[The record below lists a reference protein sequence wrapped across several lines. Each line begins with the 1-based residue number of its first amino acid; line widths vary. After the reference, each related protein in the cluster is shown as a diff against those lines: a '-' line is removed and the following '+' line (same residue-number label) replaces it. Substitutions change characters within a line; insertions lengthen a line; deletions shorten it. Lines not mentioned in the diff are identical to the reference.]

1 MVRAAFPPR
10 PPAGYNHSGP
20 MPTTTRTR
28 VIGTTRLLEPLGK
41 GGMAEVYSA
50 IQEPLQRQVA
60 VKIMLPELGKNRE
73 AVTRFRREALALA
86 SLSHENIVGIHD
98 LVEKN
103 GQLFMV
109 MEYVEGVDVA
119 DLLKGGGPLPVDVA
133 LLVGAGVAGALE
145 HAHFRKVIH
154 RDVKPANVMISRF
167 GEVKLTDFGIA
178 KDMTIDDLTKTGL
191 VVGTPAY
198 LAPEQVTGKK
208 PDSRTDLYALGI
220 LLFEALTGEKPFK
233 AENHGQLFAM
243 ISDGKRRKVRRLRP
257 EVPRAVEKLV
267 DRCLQV
273 KPEKRYQRAVDLRRD
288 LDRLLDRLLL
298 GTPSARLVTFMRD
311 RGHVREDELSQLAI
325 EDRWFVAS
333 GRDLATPVPTPS
345 VEVDGAGRPKAGRS
359 VAGAHGA
366 SLEIDLDASEVEA
379 APAAPV
385 STASAQVPALPAR
398 PRRRWL
404 SRLVVS
410 ALVLAALL
418 GAGTAAAWHYAP
430 DETNAVLD
438 QLARWAH
445 PAPGAPRR

>member
-1 MVRAAFPPR
+1 MARAAFPPG
-10 PPAGYNHSGP
+10 PPAGYNHNGP

-198 LAPEQVTGKK
+198 LAPEQVTGKR

-220 LLFEALTGEKPFK
+220 LLFEALTGEKPFQ

-243 ISDGKRRKVRRLRP
+243 IADGKRRKLRKLRP

-288 LDRLLDRLLL
+288 LGRHLDRLLL

-325 EDRWFVAS
+325 EDRWFVGS
-333 GRDLATPVPTPS
+333 GRDLATPSPS
-345 VEVDGAGRPKAGRS
+345 TTGGASEGRPAHGRS

-366 SLEIDLDASEVEA
+366 SLEIDLDDSVVEA
-379 APAAPV
+379 VEPAPR
-385 STASAQVPALPAR
+385 STASAQVPARPT
-398 PRRRWL
+398 PRRRSWL

-410 ALVLAALL
+410 VVVLAALL

-438 QLARWAH
+438 QLVRWAH
-445 PAPGAPRR
+445 PDPGAARR